1 MPTGVDR
8 FSSSP
13 VVRLVVVIGWFVITT
28 IAFFSRY
35 DRMTLALAV
44 GLAALIVSVAAFGLT
59 WAMWPTI
66 RNRARVRAR
75 N

>member
-13 VVRLVVVIGWFVITT
+13 FVRLAVVIGWFVITT

-35 DRMTLALAV
+35 EKLTLGLAV
-44 GLAALIVSVAAFGLT
+44 GLAALIVSVASLGLT
-59 WAMWPTI
+59 WAMWPTV
-66 RNRARVRAR
+66 RNRTRHRA
-75 N
+75 